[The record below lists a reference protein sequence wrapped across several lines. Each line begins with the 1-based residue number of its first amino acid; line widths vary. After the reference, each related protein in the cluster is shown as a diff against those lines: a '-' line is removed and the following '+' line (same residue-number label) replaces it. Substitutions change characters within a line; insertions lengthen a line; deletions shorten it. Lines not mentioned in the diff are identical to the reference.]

1 LNALEDALEHIDR
14 QLREVRQKLARAY
27 ANSKKPDYDAL
38 IKRLAKSLP
47 EVQAVT
53 VELQALRSHLRDN
66 GSLGGLFSIE
76 LPEFL
81 IGHRGELA
89 ALCEQLK
96 GFEK

>member
-1 LNALEDALEHIDR
+1 
-14 QLREVRQKLARAY
+14 
-27 ANSKKPDYDAL
+27 
-38 IKRLAKSLP
+38 LP
-47 EVQAVT
+47 EVNAAC

-66 GSLGGLFSIE
+66 GSLGGLFSIA

-81 IGHRGELA
+81 TGHRGELA